1 MIGIAMANRMF
12 SPRILSGGRMRW
24 SGVNCCTMLGML
36 GLLCSGTRMRWSGE
50 NCCTMMEMLGLLCN
64 GTRMR
69 WSGEELL
76 YNAGDVG
83 VIV

>member
-1 MIGIAMANRMF
+1 
-12 SPRILSGGRMRW
+12 MRW
-24 SGVNCCTMLGML
+24 SEENCCTMLEML

-50 NCCTMMEMLGLLCN
+50 NCCTMLEMLGLLCS